1 MTRRDKYVRALRALA
16 DASQQLHA
24 ALEYERTHDVEHEAT
39 AAVLDGKLNNVMFE
53 AQDAKYI
60 VAAIRRERRG

>member
-24 ALEYERTHDVEHEAT
+24 ALEYERIHDVEAT
-39 AAVLDGKLNNVMFE
+39 TAVLDGKLNNVQFL
-53 AQDAKYI
+53 AQDAKDL
-60 VAAIRRERRG
+60 VAGIRRERRG